1 MRLELQGAS
10 GSVAQTI
17 ATAAGGILAKPS
29 KDIAENIVKM
39 QANYLDSG
47 QVAPLLA
54 ACVSTL
60 DHREEGAS
68 PTPFGEICRDIVMPN
83 IAKQMDPDKVLVL
96 SKSRR
101 RPSTKEECDG
111 TVEDPE
117 ELPARPQ
124 RPVHRQAGVDSKG
137 TKVLRVFASA
147 SGSPLGSPLGSEAG
161 IADLAVATG
170 PRRGRRAGG
179 GATGHRRK
187 SAAVGGG
194 GPAVESAQLD
204 PVTVI
209 STLPDAGGRSVVHGL
224 VANMAKTRGQGD
236 NRRRV

>member
-96 SKSRR
+96 SKADAALQQKKNVTELLKILKSSRLVHNDR
-101 RPSTKEECDG
+101 CIGKPELTPKEQKYCEFLRAQ
-111 TVEDPE
+111 VE
-117 ELPARPQ
+117 
-124 RPVHRQAGVDSKG
+124 
-137 TKVLRVFASA
+137 VL
-147 SGSPLGSPLGSEAG
+147 SEALSG
-161 IADLAVATG
+161 QKQGSLILPSQPALAEAEG
-170 PRRGRRAGG
+170 PAAGRRDI
-179 GATGHRRK
+179 
-187 SAAVGGG
+187 AA
-194 GPAVESAQLD
+194 SQL
-204 PVTVI
+204 PWVAAA
-209 STLPDAGGRSVVHGL
+209 PRSNPPSL
-224 VANMAKTRGQGD
+224 TQ
-236 NRRRV
+236 